1 MFSKALHKPVDK
13 ELGEMSLALARTPTY
28 PEEAVSLIALSFLE
42 FALIGLPRVNSST
55 NSPADQRMRGS

>member
-28 PEEAVSLIALSFLE
+28 PEAVSLIALPFLE
-42 FALIGLPRVNSST
+42 FALISLPRVNSST